1 MDYGLI
7 LTVLA
12 ITVIVVLGVIA
23 IRFTVNLKIDW
34 AERQKI
40 KTKKCINLK

>member
-7 LTVLA
+7 LTVFA

-34 AERQKI
+34 AER
-40 KTKKCINLK
+40 